1 MISHRVSGPGYSCFA
16 LAALAFL
23 SMSATAAEPTPASPP
38 AGISLGDA
46 IQATLSQQPGV
57 EITHQQV
64 LERQGDQQSAS
75 GQFDWNLGSFYS
87 REVDRTPTGA
97 NAPFPTVD
105 QADISVYTAGLAK
118 QFRNGISISPQV
130 SVVDARDS
138 LSSPAPVSQ
147 SKLALKITVPLLRGL
162 GSKNTGAQEIAA
174 RIAADAQENLAR
186 YQIEQLVFQ
195 TTSAYWNCLAA
206 RANLEIVNDTAKRA
220 EQILGT
226 VEILAKGGELD
237 SATRDQA
244 RALVSTK
251 QGQLQDAELTYFQSR
266 QALALAIGLGAKQ
279 LTGAPTVADEFP
291 GVIDVATI
299 RPAVDEKYV
308 SEALTR
314 RGDYLAANLSAD
326 AQEALLA
333 QARNNLKPRLD
344 LEVTPGYTGYDNRA
358 DRFRPAYS
366 LNNNLTGGNILASVT
381 LEWPMANNV
390 ARGALA
396 GQRGRTE
403 EARLNA
409 TLAANG
415 IAANVLIA
423 LETLRRT
430 IAEYGLST
438 EATNTYRK
446 AVAQTSEKLKAGEAS
461 LTELIDME
469 DRFASARQVQIEN
482 IRKYAV
488 TLAQLRLL
496 TGTLGSA
503 ADHRAVFEVRT
514 FTEVPFTP

>member
-1 MISHRVSGPGYSCFA
+1 MTSHRVPGSGYFCFA
-16 LAALAFL
+16 LAALAIL
-23 SMSATAAEPTPASPP
+23 PGLATAAEPAPAPLP

-46 IQATLSQQPGV
+46 IQATLSRQPGV

-64 LERQGDQQSAS
+64 LERQGDHQSAS

-87 REVDRTPTGA
+87 REVARTPTGA
-97 NAPFPTVD
+97 SPPFPTVE
-105 QADISVYTAGLAK
+105 QADISVYSAGLAK
-118 QFRNGISISPQV
+118 QFRSGISVSPQV
-130 SVVDARDS
+130 TVVDARDN
-138 LSSPAPVSQ
+138 LTSPAPISQ

-162 GSKNTGAQEIAA
+162 GAKSTGAQETAA
-174 RIAADAQENLAR
+174 RIAVDAQENRTR
-186 YQIEQLVFQ
+186 YQVEQLVFQ
-195 TTSAYWNCLAA
+195 TASSYWNCLAA
-206 RANLEIVNDTAKRA
+206 RANLEIVRDTTKRA

-226 VEILAKGGELD
+226 VETLAQGGELD

-244 RALVSTK
+244 RALVSSK
-251 QGQLQDAELTYFQSR
+251 RGQLEEAELSYFQSR
-266 QALALAIGLGAKQ
+266 QALALAIGLDAKQ
-279 LTGAPTVADEFP
+279 LVNTPTVADEFP
-291 GVIDVATI
+291 SVIDVTTI
-299 RPAVDEKYV
+299 RPAVGEKYV

-314 RGDYLAANLSAD
+314 RGDYLAANLSVD
-326 AQEALLA
+326 AQEALLN

-381 LEWPMANNV
+381 LEWPMANHF
-390 ARGALA
+390 ARGALVS
-396 GQRGRTE
+396 QRSRTE
-403 EARLNA
+403 QAKLNA
-409 TLAANG
+409 TLAANS
-415 IAANVLIA
+415 IAANVLVA

-438 EATNTYRK
+438 EAANTYRK
-446 AVAQTSEKLKAGEAS
+446 AITQTSEKLKAGEAS

-482 IRKYAV
+482 IRRYSV

-496 TGTLGSA
+496 TGTLAST

-514 FTEVPFTP
+514 FTEVPFTF